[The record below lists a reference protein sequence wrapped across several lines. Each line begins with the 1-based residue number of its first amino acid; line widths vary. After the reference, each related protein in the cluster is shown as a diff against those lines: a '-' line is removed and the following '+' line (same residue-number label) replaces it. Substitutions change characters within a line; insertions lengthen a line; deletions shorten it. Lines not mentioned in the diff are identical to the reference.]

1 MAKMAFIQKCIQGFF
16 LSITIE
22 FLGQNTV
29 GNYRKT
35 CGFVPTKLAVTQKA
49 CECPLTLDIQKKT
62 YVGK

>member
-1 MAKMAFIQKCIQGFF
+1 MDFF

-49 CECPLTLDIQKKT
+49 CERERERERERLREREREKERYLSS
-62 YVGK
+62 